1 MKIIIIGGVAAGMS
15 AAAKLSRELPDAQVI
30 VFEKTQEVSYAGCGL
45 PYYVSGEND
54 DINKLRIRTVD
65 QFKKSGI
72 DVRLGHTVIGLD
84 AANKTVDV
92 ENESGVFQESYDRLI
107 ITTGA
112 TPIVPP
118 IPGKDLPGVFV
129 LKSLQDAMDI
139 RDALKNVE
147 SVVIVGGGYIGLE
160 LVEAFVHQG
169 KKVTVI
175 ERLDRV
181 LTVFDNEF
189 SEQVADY
196 LTKSGIELRLKETAT
211 EIKKSDNELLVI
223 TDKGSKKAQM
233 VVFAVGVRPS
243 TAFLKDSGLEMI
255 GNGAIVIDN
264 QMRTNVE
271 DVYAAGDCATV
282 NHRVTGKV
290 KYIPLATNANKQG
303 KLIAEI
309 LAGKDKS
316 YDQALGS
323 AMIKILDLEL
333 AKTGI
338 GESEAADYDGEI
350 ESVTITA
357 GNHAHYYPNHGK
369 VTIKL
374 VVDKL
379 SKVILGAQLI
389 GAVGTALRVNPFVVA
404 ISVKMTAS
412 EFGGLD
418 FGYAPPFASTWDV
431 MHIAANA
438 VKE

>member
-15 AAAKLSRELPDAQVI
+15 AAAKLSRELPDAEVI

-54 DINKLRIRTVD
+54 DINKLRIRSVD

-72 DVRLGHTVIGLD
+72 DVRLGHSVIGID
-84 AANKTVDV
+84 AKNKTVDV
-92 ENESGVFQESYDRLI
+92 ENESGVISESYDRLI

-112 TPIVPP
+112 SPILPP
-118 IPGKDLPGVFV
+118 INGTDLPGVFV
-129 LKSLQDAMDI
+129 LKTLQDALAM
-139 RDALKNVE
+139 REALEKVE

-160 LVEAFVHQG
+160 LVEAFVHQN

-181 LTVFDNEF
+181 LTVFDREF
-189 SEQVADY
+189 SEQVRDY
-196 LTKSGIELRLKETAT
+196 LIKSDVELRLEETVT
-211 EIKKSDNELLVI
+211 EIKEDKDGLLVV
-223 TDKGSKKAQM
+223 TDKGSKVAQL

-243 TAFLKDSGLEMI
+243 TEFLKDSGIKMV
-255 GNGAIVIDN
+255 GNGAIIIDD
-264 QMRTNVE
+264 QMRTNLP

-303 KLIAEI
+303 KLLAEI
-309 LAGKDKS
+309 FAGKEKS
-316 YDQALGS
+316 YTQALGS
-323 AMIKILDLEL
+323 AMIKIMDLEL

-350 ESVTITA
+350 ETVTITA
-357 GNHAHYYPNHGK
+357 GNHAHYYPGHGK

-374 VVDKL
+374 VVDKH

-404 ISVKMTAS
+404 ITTKMTAS
-412 EFGGLD
+412 EFGVLD

-438 VKE
+438 IKE

>member
-15 AAAKLSRELPDAQVI
+15 AAAKLSRELPDAEVI

-54 DINKLRIRTVD
+54 DINKLRIRSVD

-72 DVRLGHTVIGLD
+72 DVRLGHSVIGID
-84 AANKTVDV
+84 AKNKTVDV
-92 ENESGVFQESYDRLI
+92 ENESGVISESYDRLI

-112 TPIVPP
+112 SPILPP
-118 IPGKDLPGVFV
+118 INGTDLPGVFV
-129 LKSLQDAMDI
+129 LKTLQDALAM
-139 RDALKNVE
+139 REALEKVE

-160 LVEAFVHQG
+160 LVEAFVHQN

-181 LTVFDNEF
+181 LTVFDREF
-189 SEQVADY
+189 SEQVRDY
-196 LTKSGIELRLKETAT
+196 LIKSGVELRLEETVT
-211 EIKKSDNELLVI
+211 EIKEDKDGLLVV
-223 TDKGSKKAQM
+223 TDKGSKVAQL

-243 TAFLKDSGLEMI
+243 TEFLKDSGIKMV
-255 GNGAIVIDN
+255 GNGAIIIDD
-264 QMRTNVE
+264 QMRTNLP

-303 KLIAEI
+303 KLLAEI
-309 LAGKDKS
+309 FAGKEKS
-316 YDQALGS
+316 YTQALGS
-323 AMIKILDLEL
+323 AMIKIMDLEL

-350 ESVTITA
+350 ETVTITA
-357 GNHAHYYPNHGK
+357 GNHAHYYPGHGK

-374 VVDKL
+374 VVDKH

-404 ISVKMTAS
+404 ITTKMTAS
-412 EFGGLD
+412 EFGVLD

-438 VKE
+438 IKE

>member
-15 AAAKLSRELPDAQVI
+15 AAAKISREMPEAQVI

-54 DINKLRIRTVD
+54 DINKLRIRSVD

-84 AANKTVDV
+84 AKNKTIDV
-92 ENESGVFQESYDRLI
+92 ENESGVLQESYDRLI

-112 TPIVPP
+112 SPIVPP

-129 LKSLQDAMDI
+129 LKSLQDALDI
-139 RDALKNVE
+139 RSSLENVE

-160 LVEAFVHQG
+160 MVEAFVHQG

-181 LTVFDNEF
+181 LTVFDREF

-196 LTKSGIELRLKETAT
+196 LTKSGIELRLEETVT
-211 EIKKSDNELLVI
+211 EIRKSDNELLVV
-223 TDKGSKKAQM
+223 TDKGSKLAQM
-233 VVFAVGVRPS
+233 VIFAVGVRPS
-243 TAFLKDSGLEMI
+243 TAFLKDSGLKMI
-255 GNGAIVIDN
+255 GNGAIVIDD
-264 QMRTNVE
+264 QMRTNLP
-271 DVYAAGDCATV
+271 DIYAAGDCATV

-323 AMIKILDLEL
+323 AMIKIMDLEL

-338 GESEAADYDGEI
+338 GESEASDYEGEI

-374 VVDKL
+374 VVDKF

-404 ISVKMTAS
+404 ISMKMTAS

>member
-72 DVRLGHTVIGLD
+72 DVRLGHSVIGLD

>member
-15 AAAKLSRELPDAQVI
+15 AAAKLSREKPEAQIV

-65 QFKKSGI
+65 QFRKSGI
-72 DVRLGHTVIGLD
+72 DVRLGHTVVGLD
-84 AANKTVDV
+84 ATNKTVDV
-92 ENESGVFQESYDRLI
+92 ENEAGIFQESYDHLI

-112 TPIVPP
+112 SPIIPP

-129 LKSLQDAMDI
+129 LKSLE
-139 RDALKNVE
+139 DALNMRKALE
-147 SVVIVGGGYIGLE
+147 QAASVVIVGGGYIGLE
-160 LVEAFVHQG
+160 LVEAFVHQN

-181 LTVFDNEF
+181 LTVFDREF
-189 SEQVADY
+189 SEQVSDY
-196 LTKSGIELRLKETAT
+196 LRANGVDIRLEETVT
-211 EIKKSDNELLVI
+211 EIRQEENELLVI
-223 TDKGSKKAQM
+223 TDKSHKKAQM
-233 VVFAVGVRPS
+233 VVFAVGVRPN
-243 TAFLKDSGLEMI
+243 TAFLKDSGIEMI
-255 GNGAIVIDN
+255 GNGAIVIDDH
-264 QMRTNVE
+264 MRTNLP
-271 DVYAAGDCATV
+271 DIYSAGDCATV

-316 YDQALGS
+316 YTSALGS

-338 GESEAADYDGEI
+338 GESESADYAGEI
-350 ESVTITA
+350 ETVTITS
-357 GNHAHYYPNHGK
+357 GNHAHYYPGYGK

-374 VVDKL
+374 VVDKDT
-379 SKVILGAQLI
+379 KVILGAQLM
-389 GAVGTALRVNPFVVA
+389 GAAGTALRVNPFVVA
-404 ISVKMTAS
+404 IATKMTAS

-418 FGYAPPFASTWDV
+418 FGYAPPFASTWDA